1 MALKVKVDNQD
12 EETDKVDIP
21 LFATVEDAVKNIQV
35 DETVVKIK
43 VQENKE

>member
-12 EETDKVDIP
+12 EETAKVDIP

>member
-1 MALKVKVDNQD
+1 MALKVKLDTQD
-12 EETDKVDIP
+12 EDTAKVDIP
-21 LFATVEDAVKNIQV
+21 LFSTVDEAVKDIQV

>member
-1 MALKVKVDNQD
+1 MALKVKLDTQD
-12 EETDKVDIP
+12 EDTAKVDIP
-21 LFATVEDAVKNIQV
+21 LFATVDEAVKDIQV